1 LNRLEAGR
9 LLLRCLKA
17 TAGGSGPAVSIPVGK
32 TVEAILRPVATRIER
47 LNADDIV
54 LLTEWRNRY
63 VKSFLTEFSATEA
76 QTSRWLSET
85 VNRNESKIL
94 FMVDDATGRTFAYM
108 GLDFINW
115 ENGSGEADAIVRGGE
130 ARRGLMT
137 LALQTMLGW
146 AQGQL
151 GLTHLGVRVRSDNSA
166 RHFYECMGF
175 REVNR
180 VPLRMV
186 REENVIRWVED
197 ELMQASTVSLVHM
210 VFLGSQHSDW

>member
-1 LNRLEAGR
+1 
-9 LLLRCLKA
+9 
-17 TAGGSGPAVSIPVGK
+17 VSIPVGK
-32 TVEAILRPVATRIER
+32 TVEAILRPVATRIEL
-47 LNADDIV
+47 LNADDII

-63 VKSFLTEFSATEA
+63 VKSFLTEFNATEA

-85 VNRNESKIL
+85 VNRNDGKIL

-115 ENGSGEADAIVRGGE
+115 ENRSGEADAIVRGGE

-166 RHFYECMGF
+166 LHFYERMGF

-186 REENVIRWVED
+186 REENMIRWVED

-210 VFLGSQHSDW
+210 VFLRGQHSDW